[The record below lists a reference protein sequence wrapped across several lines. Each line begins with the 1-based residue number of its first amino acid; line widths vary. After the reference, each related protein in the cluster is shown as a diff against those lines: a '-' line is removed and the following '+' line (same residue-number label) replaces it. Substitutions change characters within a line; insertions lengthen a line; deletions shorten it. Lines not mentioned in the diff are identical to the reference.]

1 MSAPA
6 AERATPANPGPLDT
20 PSDAISA
27 LSTFAAHRSP
37 QILIFA
43 AIAAWAVRLV
53 YGQWGLADLWVS
65 LALLLAWPLK
75 EWLIHVCILHFRP
88 RRWRGR
94 ALDLAVARDHRR
106 HHDDPW
112 NLRWVF
118 IPLHVYPWSLPLLL
132 VAGWLVPGTGAGLSF
147 IAVYL
152 TLALHYEWS
161 HYLAHIQWTPPLGH
175 YRQRVREHRLH
186 HFRNHRYWWGVSMG
200 SADRWLRTSPT
211 AATVEKG
218 TRSLHKPAVSEH

>member
-1 MSAPA
+1 MSTQATSDQRTTGAVPA
-6 AERATPANPGPLDT
+6 DT
-20 PSDAISA
+20 PSDGPSA
-27 LSTFAAHRSP
+27 LRTFVAHRSP
-37 QILIFA
+37 QILVVA
-43 AIAAWAVRLV
+43 TLIAWSVRLV
-53 YGQWGLADLWVS
+53 HGQWGLADLWVS
-65 LALLLAWPLK
+65 LALLLAWPLN
-75 EWLIHVCILHFRP
+75 EWLIHVVILHFRP

-106 HHDDPW
+106 HHEDPW

-132 VAGWLVPGTGAGLSF
+132 LAGWLLPETGAGLSF

-161 HYLAHIQWTPPLGH
+161 HYLAHIQWTPPLPH

-200 SADRWLRTSPT
+200 SADRWLRTAPTETRVGKSP
-211 AATVEKG
+211 
-218 TRSLHKPAVSEH
+218 RSLHLPTVSEH